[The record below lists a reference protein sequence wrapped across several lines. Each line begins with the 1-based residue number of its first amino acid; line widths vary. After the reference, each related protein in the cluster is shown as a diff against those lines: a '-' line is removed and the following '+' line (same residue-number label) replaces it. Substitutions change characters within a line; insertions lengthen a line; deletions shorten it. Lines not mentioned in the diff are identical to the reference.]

1 MEVVTYSGAGGC
13 RRADHV
19 ERWGGEQRFSWGVFA
34 LRWLLDIS
42 GERLSVQVE
51 RDEGGGTRGQELSV
65 CTER

>member
-19 ERWGGEQRFSWGVFA
+19 ERWGWPAEVQLGCVRSEMVV
-34 LRWLLDIS
+34 DIS

-51 RDEGGGTRGQELSV
+51 RDEGGGTRAQELSV
-65 CTER
+65 CTEG